1 MLWVC
6 FCIWHVV
13 EERCWT
19 TNWRM
24 VMCEGQGHVDFDI
37 DYGRLAL
44 WMIAPPAVSL
54 SLIFAVEWVAAGF
67 RSVEK
72 R

>member
-1 MLWVC
+1 
-6 FCIWHVV
+6 
-13 EERCWT
+13 
-19 TNWRM
+19 M